1 MSFGGDRL
9 TAEGFEVG
17 EQGADLR
24 KREGKGR
31 HLLVAHC
38 GGGYG
43 PNTFDMVTALEQ
55 WVEQGKAPS
64 QIIASQSLGDGAQR
78 TRPLCPYPPVGRW
91 TGKGSSDEAA
101 HFTCRAP

>member
-1 MSFGGDRL
+1 MKKTAGLALVLNAMGGPEKVSPFYRFFL
-9 TAEGFEVG
+9 APGMG
-17 EQGADLR
+17 
-24 KREGKGR
+24 
-31 HLLVAHC
+31 HC

-78 TRPLCPYPPVGRW
+78 KRPLCPYPLVARW

-101 HFTCRAP
+101 NFTCRAP